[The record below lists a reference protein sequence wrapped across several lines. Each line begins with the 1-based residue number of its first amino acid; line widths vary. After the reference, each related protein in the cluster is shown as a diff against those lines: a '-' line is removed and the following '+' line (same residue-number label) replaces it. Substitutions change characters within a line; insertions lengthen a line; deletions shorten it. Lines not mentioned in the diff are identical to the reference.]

1 MDEDREAQIK
11 EEMRQAISDLVEAVG
26 CSRREARLVLE
37 ATGGDLERARGLINF
52 LNNKSIW
59 IIKAK
64 FKGDYVQNFGLFI
77 LILNTAVR
85 VVEDIKAVISRDSRL
100 FLYDVN
106 ITWDVFEKVVHRV
119 GLNRK
124 DFIPEAT
131 HELFNRLKNGFKAR
145 EGYLWNILKE
155 GSPGELNNRLGE
167 EIRGSIGDLGCELR
181 LSIDQISSFNLDWTQ
196 SVEDLPLGRGAESA
210 LDNISSPVKLK
221 TALILAAEGGVPIS
235 TLRHDQLL
243 LVKIVD
249 NSELG
254 IYLAQLMGARKD
266 EHLIPVVTAVE
277 DLQPVKEGMIRVRTK
292 FGGKVIGEA
301 VVANNVRVKLAPQ
314 KFIPQGR
321 VRARL
326 KGEAER
332 GFPYLLVMAIIVTV
346 WIILSVIF

>member
-26 CSRREARLVLE
+26 CSRREARLVLQ

-85 VVEDIKAVISRDSRL
+85 VVDDIKAVISRDSRL

-106 ITWDVFEKVVHRV
+106 IPWDLFEKVVHRV

-124 DFIPEAT
+124 ELIPEAT
-131 HELFNRLKNGFKAR
+131 YELFNRLKNGFRAR
-145 EGYLWNILKE
+145 EGYLWNILE
-155 GSPGELNNRLGE
+155 GSPEELKNRLGE
-167 EIRGSIGDLGCELR
+167 EIRDSIGDLGCELE

-196 SVEDLPLGRGAESA
+196 SVEDLPRRRGAESA

-221 TALILAAEGGVPIS
+221 TALILAAERGVPIS
-235 TLRHDQLL
+235 TLRHDQPL

-321 VRARL
+321 VEARL
-326 KGEAER
+326 KEETER
-332 GFPYLLVMAIIVTV
+332 GFPYLLVMAVIVII
-346 WIILSVIF
+346 WIIISVIF